1 MRAIWKGAISF
12 GLVSVPVKV
21 YSATSSH
28 DLPLHQVHAADGGRI
43 KYQRRCEVCGKVVA
57 YEDIDRAYE
66 EGGRRVVL
74 SDEDFELLPAERDH
88 EIEVVQFVPADQ
100 VEILRLDKAYFLEPE
115 DKALKPYTLL
125 RRALEDTERTAIV
138 RFALR
143 RKTRLAAL
151 RVRGDVM
158 VLQTMLWDDEVRSPA
173 FEVLGTSPKI
183 SQRERDMA
191 SQLVESMSDDFD
203 PGAFTDE
210 YQEQLR
216 ELIAQKLEK
225 GDDAEVLVTDDSGD
239 DAGDNVIDLM
249 DALERSLSKKAG
261 ATEEAPAKKAPG
273 KKATAKKA
281 PAKKAPA
288 KKAPAKKAAAAK
300 KAPAKKAAAKKAPAK
315 KAPTRKTA
323 AKKSA

>member
-28 DLPLHQVHAADGGRI
+28 DLPLHQVHAEDGGRI
-43 KYQRRCEVCGKVVA
+43 KYQRRCEECGKVVP

-88 EIEVVQFVPADQ
+88 EIEVVEFVPADQ

-125 RRALEDTERTAIV
+125 RRALEDTDRTAIV

-151 RVRGDVM
+151 RVRGDVL

-173 FEVLGTSPKI
+173 FDVLGTTPKI

-191 SQLVESMSDDFD
+191 QQLVESLSDDFD
-203 PGAFTDE
+203 PSAFTDE

-216 ELIAQKLEK
+216 DLIAQKLEK

-239 DAGDNVIDLM
+239 DSGDNVIDLM
-249 DALERSLSKKAG
+249 DALERSLSRKSA
-261 ATEEAPAKKAPG
+261 ATKTPAKKS
-273 KKATAKKA
+273 TTKKA
-281 PAKKAPA
+281 PAKKASA
-288 KKAPAKKAAAAK
+288 KKSTAKKSTAKRSAAK
-300 KAPAKKAAAKKAPAK
+300 KSTAKKTAARKKSTSK
-315 KAPTRKTA
+315 KTA
-323 AKKSA
+323 AKKKSA

>member
-1 MRAIWKGAISF
+1 
-12 GLVSVPVKV
+12 
-21 YSATSSH
+21 
-28 DLPLHQVHAADGGRI
+28 
-43 KYQRRCEVCGKVVA
+43 
-57 YEDIDRAYE
+57 
-66 EGGRRVVL
+66 
-74 SDEDFELLPAERDH
+74 
-88 EIEVVQFVPADQ
+88 
-100 VEILRLDKAYFLEPE
+100 
-115 DKALKPYTLL
+115 
-125 RRALEDTERTAIV
+125 
-138 RFALR
+138 
-143 RKTRLAAL
+143 
-151 RVRGDVM
+151 M

-225 GDDAEVLVTDDSGD
+225 GDGAEVLVTDDSGD

-261 ATEEAPAKKAPG
+261 ATKEAPAKKATG
-273 KKATAKKA
+273 KKATAKKSTAKKA
-281 PAKKAPA
+281 PAKKAQ
-288 KKAPAKKAAAAK
+288 AKKAAAAK

-315 KAPTRKTA
+315 KAATRKTA

>member
-28 DLPLHQVHAADGGRI
+28 DLPLHQVHAEDGGRI
-43 KYQRRCEVCGKVVA
+43 KYQRRCEECGKVVP

-125 RRALEDTERTAIV
+125 RRALEDTDRTAIV

-151 RVRGDVM
+151 RVRGDVL

-173 FEVLGTSPKI
+173 FEVLGSTPRI

-216 ELIAQKLEK
+216 ELIAEKLEK

-249 DALERSLSKKAG
+249 DALERSLSKKS
-261 ATEEAPAKKAPG
+261 TTKKTAPAKK
-273 KKATAKKA
+273 TAAKKKA
-281 PAKKAPA
+281 PAKKTSA
-288 KKAPAKKAAAAK
+288 KKAPATKTTKKKAAK
-300 KAPAKKAAAKKAPAK
+300 K
-315 KAPTRKTA
+315 TSGT
-323 AKKSA
+323 KKSA

>member
-28 DLPLHQVHAADGGRI
+28 DLPLHQVHAEDGGRI
-43 KYQRRCEVCGKVVA
+43 KYQRRCEECGKVVP

-88 EIEVVQFVPADQ
+88 EIEVVEFVPADQ

-125 RRALEDTERTAIV
+125 RRALEDTDRTAIV

-151 RVRGDVM
+151 RVRGDVL

-173 FEVLGTSPKI
+173 FEVLGSTPKI

-216 ELIAQKLEK
+216 DLIAQKLEK

-239 DAGDNVIDLM
+239 DSGDNVIDLM
-249 DALERSLSKKAG
+249 DALERSLSKKTPARKP
-261 ATEEAPAKKAPG
+261 AT
-273 KKATAKKA
+273 
-281 PAKKAPA
+281 
-288 KKAPAKKAAAAK
+288 
-300 KAPAKKAAAKKAPAK
+300 KKAAAKKAPAK
-315 KAPTRKTA
+315 KATAKKSAAKKKTA
-323 AKKSA
+323 AKKSATAKKAPAKKTAAKRKSA